1 MQHKLFADPT
11 SATYL
16 NEFSQSL
23 APRPTISREREADR
37 AIAVLGANTVPI
49 LKGTAKGFGLNMER
63 VVNETQAT
71 SLLYIAETDAS
82 GYGSNNSH
90 YFPELV
96 QQTGLNLALTHCSS
110 LEAVP
115 ICSTQHFDLVVV
127 NHQPNYLDAISLGA
141 ELRKNSHHQ
150 FTPMLLLTS
159 QGSEQ
164 LAANAFKS
172 GFGDYLNTAGLSVQT
187 VSQSITQALLT
198 SRLHEELDASRHAM
212 MQYNHELERRHYL
225 FSKYWDDVSHTL
237 LTPLAS
243 VQEFV
248 SLVMDEVPGSINTEQ
263 GKYLALARGSCKKLA
278 MEIAQLAQISELGS
292 AVNLPTA
299 NSQCLIT
306 ILADVIKDIS
316 LDAQLQNVC
325 ITTSY
330 ANNLPT
336 VVVDKY
342 RFSQALQSLLLRCI
356 CLAGQQGEIEV
367 TAQEN
372 ATRPGYVNVVLQ
384 VFETDETQIGLNP
397 ETFRDLANGN
407 AIVAMHGGELT
418 VSHLPDGT
426 TEFRFQLP
434 ASNDKPNASLQ
445 PAA

>member
-1 MQHKLFADPT
+1 
-11 SATYL
+11 
-16 NEFSQSL
+16 
-23 APRPTISREREADR
+23 
-37 AIAVLGANTVPI
+37 
-49 LKGTAKGFGLNMER
+49 MER

-71 SLLYIAETDAS
+71 RLLYIAESAESADS
-82 GYGSNNSH
+82 GYGTNSNTH
-90 YFPELV
+90 FQELV
-96 QQTGLNLALTHCSS
+96 GQTGLNLALTHCSS
-110 LEAVP
+110 LEAVSV
-115 ICSTQHFDLVVV
+115 CSAQPFDLVVV
-127 NHQPNYLDAISLGA
+127 HHQPDQLDAIGLGA
-141 ELRKNSHHQ
+141 ELRKDSQYQ
-150 FTPMLLLTS
+150 FTPMLLVTS

-164 LAANAFKS
+164 LAAQAFKS
-172 GFGDYLNTAGLSVQT
+172 GFEDYLNTNGLNAQA

-198 SRLHEELDASRHAM
+198 ARLHEELDASRHAM

-330 ANNLPT
+330 ANNLPS

-356 CLAGQQGEIEV
+356 CLAGQQGEVEV

-372 ATRPGYVNVVLQ
+372 ATRSGFVNVVLQ